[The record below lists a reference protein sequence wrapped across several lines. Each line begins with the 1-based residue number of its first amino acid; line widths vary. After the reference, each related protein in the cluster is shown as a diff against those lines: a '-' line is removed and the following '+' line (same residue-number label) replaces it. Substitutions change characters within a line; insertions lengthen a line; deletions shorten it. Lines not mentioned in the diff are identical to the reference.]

1 MKKSD
6 VLNKILTA
14 VNEIA
19 ENTRSHGPK
28 PAGKERIINGVPES
42 FHSKEFLTSND
53 ICNTLHISHRS
64 LYNFRNRY
72 NIPYVKLGRK
82 MVFKSA
88 DFIDFL
94 KNNYTNF

>member
-19 ENTRSHGPK
+19 ENTRFSNSK
-28 PAGKERIINGVPES
+28 ATVQKQKINNIPES
-42 FHSKEFLTSND
+42 FHTKEFLTSND
-53 ICNTLHISHRS
+53 ICKTLQISHRS
-64 LYNFRNRY
+64 LYNFRERY

-88 DFIDFL
+88 DVIDFL
-94 KNNYTNF
+94 RNNYTKF